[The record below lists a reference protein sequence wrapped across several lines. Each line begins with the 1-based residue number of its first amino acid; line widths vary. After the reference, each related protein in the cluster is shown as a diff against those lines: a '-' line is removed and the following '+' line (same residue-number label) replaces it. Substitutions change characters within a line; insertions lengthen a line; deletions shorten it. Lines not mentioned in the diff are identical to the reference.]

1 MSTTSRS
8 VAAAAI
14 FLAAAGCSGWQG
26 AAPAPPPAGPKAAAK
41 AAWTRLSP
49 AGMTPQQ
56 EALQQRCMEA
66 VRTMGKRLLGKLEAA
81 LDTGDPAG
89 AIEVCNSQAPAIARA
104 VATEYG
110 VRIGRTS
117 YRLRNPAN
125 VPPPWAEELVERRVE
140 QPTWLAGPGGR
151 LAGLLPI
158 RLKPECGMCH
168 GPMEEIDPEVRAAL
182 AERYPHDAATG
193 FHPGDLR
200 GWFWVE
206 AKPAG

>member
-8 VAAAAI
+8 LAAAAML
-14 FLAAAGCSGWQG
+14 LAAAGCSGRH
-26 AAPAPPPAGPKAAAK
+26 AATPAPAASPQPVAK
-41 AAWTRLSP
+41 PAWTRLSP
-49 AGMTPQQ
+49 AEMTPPQK
-56 EALQQRCMEA
+56 ALQQRCMEA
-66 VRTMGKRLLGKLEAA
+66 VQTMGKRLLGRLEHA
-81 LDTGDPAG
+81 LDEGDPA
-89 AIEVCNSQAPAIARA
+89 AAVEVCRTQAPAIARA
-104 VATEYG
+104 VASEYDL
-110 VRIGRTS
+110 RIGRTS

-125 VPPPWAEELVERRVE
+125 VPPPWAKGLVERRVE

-168 GPMEEIDPEVRAAL
+168 GPQEEIDPKVRTAL
-182 AERYPHDAATG
+182 ARWYPEDAATG